1 MDLLAVHTTVAT
13 QDDADALA
21 RAAVEQRLA
30 ACVQTEA
37 IRSTYRWQGE
47 VVSEAEVRL
56 VFKTTRAAYPA
67 LEALLRE
74 RHPYELPAVYALPVT
89 AATVEYAAWVASA
102 VRAPAAG
109 HGK

>member
-1 MDLLAVHTTVAT
+1 MPELIAVCTTVST

-21 RAAVEQRLA
+21 RAAVERQLA

-56 VFKTTRAAYPA
+56 VFKTTRTAYPV

-74 RHPYELPAVYALPVT
+74 RHPYELPAIYALPVA
-89 AATVEYAAWVASA
+89 AATAEYADWVAA
-102 VRAPAAG
+102 MVVAPAS
-109 HGK
+109 